1 MTIYA
6 VITQDHD
13 MTNRVDVELFNE
25 KEGAK
30 IYARS
35 TVKGANYYEFDWAPG
50 DDGEVFF
57 CEAGITTATVKQF
70 ETIK

>member
-13 MTNRVDVELFNE
+13 MTNRVDVELFND
-25 KEGAK
+25 KEGAAN
-30 IYARS
+30 YARS
-35 TVKGANYYEFDWAPG
+35 TVKGANYYEFDWEPG

-57 CEAGITTATVKQF
+57 FAKRGLLLQPLKNLRQ
-70 ETIK
+70 

>member
-6 VITQDHD
+6 VITQDHHL
-13 MTNRVDVELFNE
+13 TNRVDVELFNE
-25 KEGAK
+25 KESAK

-35 TVKGANYYEFDWAPG
+35 TVKGANYEECDWEPG

-57 CEAGITTATVKQF
+57 CEAGVATVTVKQF